1 MNVFITVFKAKEMS
15 GMLILQARRATDL
28 IVSRHTNNLY
38 IPFICPIQPV
48 ISKHLYSIYRVLDL
62 TQLVNS
68 TNNLV
73 QQPSSDTPPTSE
85 LEDSDPLFSRGFFF
99 LLLISC
105 LH

>member
-1 MNVFITVFKAKEMS
+1 MSEMAIFQAVKAS
-15 GMLILQARRATDL
+15 DSILCRNANSLYLPLIGL
-28 IVSRHTNNLY
+28 IY
-38 IPFICPIQPV
+38 PV
-48 ISKHLYSIYRVLDL
+48 ISKPLYSINRVLNL

-73 QQPSSDTPPTSE
+73 QQPSSDTPPTTE

>member
-1 MNVFITVFKAKEMS
+1 MS
-15 GMLILQARRATDL
+15 AMVTILYRKTAMSSCIPLIG
-28 IVSRHTNNLY
+28 
-38 IPFICPIQPV
+38 PFHPV
-48 ISKHLYSIYRVLDL
+48 ISKIFMAIKWVINS

-73 QQPSSDTPPTSE
+73 QQPSSDTPPTTE

-105 LH
+105 LL